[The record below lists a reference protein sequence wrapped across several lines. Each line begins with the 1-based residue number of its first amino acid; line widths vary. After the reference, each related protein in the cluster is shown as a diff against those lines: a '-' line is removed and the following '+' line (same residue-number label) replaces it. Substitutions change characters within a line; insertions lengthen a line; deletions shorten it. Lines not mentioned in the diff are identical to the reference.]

1 MLKLLD
7 FSIIINLTW
16 FEQFRFLPP
25 EKMTVRD
32 ICKFYGKK
40 RYFFRKVW
48 KRMAELIKLKKRS
61 NIIEKQRER
70 EKGREEEGEERRS
83 GKGFRFVNKSL
94 NLCLH
99 KYISH
104 KVYSTLW
111 NEAKKGM
118 ISSLFSASSLEWFD
132 KFNR

>member
-1 MLKLLD
+1 
-7 FSIIINLTW
+7 
-16 FEQFRFLPP
+16 
-25 EKMTVRD
+25 
-32 ICKFYGKK
+32 
-40 RYFFRKVW
+40 
-48 KRMAELIKLKKRS
+48 MAELIKLKKRS

-104 KVYSTLW
+104 KVYSTL
-111 NEAKKGM
+111 
-118 ISSLFSASSLEWFD
+118 
-132 KFNR
+132 